1 MTIHNI
7 IDRRTNKF
15 NVTIEAILEPSS
27 HDNHIKGATQFED
40 LVNND
45 DDLMVTSIVK
55 TTINNVIRYS
65 AQEYKYPVTL
75 FMYDIGTTGR
85 GDIRTLVDNGGRI
98 EAILYED

>member
-27 HDNHIKGATQFED
+27 HDNYAKGATQFKE
-40 LVNND
+40 ND
-45 DDLMVTSIVK
+45 NDLMVQSITH